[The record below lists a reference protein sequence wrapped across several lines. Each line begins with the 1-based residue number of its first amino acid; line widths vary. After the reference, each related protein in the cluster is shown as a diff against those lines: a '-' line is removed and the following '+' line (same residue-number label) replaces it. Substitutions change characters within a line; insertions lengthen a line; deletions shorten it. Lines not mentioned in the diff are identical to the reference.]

1 MFNVDLQPLI
11 KQIELFTQAQ
21 EKTNNLL
28 KEIKEILSRK

>member
-11 KQIELFTQAQ
+11 KQIELFTQTQQ
-21 EKTNNLL
+21 ETNNLL